1 MDLSKPD
8 TLCVYCGTNLEDLDK
23 AKELLQEMVDAVRK
37 VPEMQNMKYDDLG
50 YRVISFLHKRRRIQP
65 LDTAPPM

>member
-23 AKELLQEMVDAVRK
+23 AKELLQILADIVEQDFTHR
-37 VPEMQNMKYDDLG
+37 ELRYQI
-50 YRVISFLHKRRRIQP
+50 ISFLHKRRRAQP